1 LGEIRRTGSSGL
13 LETRRYDLTGSVEL
27 LGDLRRRGQRR
38 TAVRTKFAH
47 RSVTPSSALLPADHE
62 ERFTTTSPVRR
73 HTEYLR
79 STTDNVDLSPVS
91 HARFLLRSSSH
102 AATRSPRVPR
112 RPRRPRC
119 PRRPAVRPFRTRLA
133 RMVPRHQAAHPI
145 AADCPRA
152 ATVPCNRPTLRFSSA
167 SRRAAPGRRASSGGT
182 TSRPPTHPGPLGGG
196 DRAGVVGAHHG
207 EQVVGVRGE
216 RVSRQHVSRFH
227 DLTVPRTS
235 GRNYRLGSGPAPQQ
249 RRITGLPMTGPSE
262 SRSIVHLLPGKERFC
277 TRRHK
282 GSWASSGR

>member
-1 LGEIRRTGSSGL
+1 GTTGRAPPDRAHRVSNGLAPRLLTRSSLPRFVKESQSATCPRDPFENLAQPTCEIGVLGEIRRTGSSGL

-119 PRRPAVRPFRTRLA
+119 PRRPAVRP
-133 RMVPRHQAAHPI
+133 
-145 AADCPRA
+145 
-152 ATVPCNRPTLRFSSA
+152 
-167 SRRAAPGRRASSGGT
+167 
-182 TSRPPTHPGPLGGG
+182 
-196 DRAGVVGAHHG
+196 
-207 EQVVGVRGE
+207 
-216 RVSRQHVSRFH
+216 
-227 DLTVPRTS
+227 
-235 GRNYRLGSGPAPQQ
+235 
-249 RRITGLPMTGPSE
+249 
-262 SRSIVHLLPGKERFC
+262 
-277 TRRHK
+277 
-282 GSWASSGR
+282 